1 MDNAGKCVT
10 NAVPYDIIGAD
21 NMADIRHL
29 LDAIQHV
36 GQARYG
42 LGRFLEDLRMDVR
55 QYGYVTTRVGQRYM
69 LLPQAGVMME
79 STFRLLKHV
88 NHGDQSNLRQAS
100 ELWVAAARASIETG
114 EGLPEL
120 GEPLIALPG
129 YHI

>member
-10 NAVPYDIIGAD
+10 NAVPYDIIGVD
-21 NMADIRHL
+21 IMADTRHL

-42 LGRFLEDLRMDVR
+42 LGRFIQDLRMDIR

-79 STFRLLKHV
+79 ATFRLLKHV
-88 NHGDQSNLRQAS
+88 NHGDESNLRQAS
-100 ELWVAAARASIETG
+100 ELWVAAARASMETG
-114 EGLPEL
+114 VGLPEL
-120 GEPLIALPG
+120 EG
-129 YHI
+129 